1 VSRRFSRES
10 FDEVDLHRGKRSVIL
25 DLGRHDGVEVLQ
37 RLVAG
42 ADIVVENYRPRVKKQ
57 LGIDYETL
65 QDAIARLLSRG
76 VAAEARG

>member
-1 VSRRFSRES
+1 
-10 FDEVDLHRGKRSVIL
+10 RSVIL
-25 DLGRHDGVEVLQ
+25 GLGRHDGVEVLQ